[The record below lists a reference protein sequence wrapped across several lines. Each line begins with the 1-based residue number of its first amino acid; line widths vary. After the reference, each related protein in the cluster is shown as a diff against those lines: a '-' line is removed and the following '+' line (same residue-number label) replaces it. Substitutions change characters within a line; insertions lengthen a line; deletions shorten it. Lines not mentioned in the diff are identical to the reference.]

1 VRLGVELPPPFT
13 LVPRLIVQSAVG
25 VVMRSVTQLVVPQF
39 VALLEKDYGRWVNGT
54 RDAAVSVGS
63 LMAETEVLGAG
74 GEDARSAN

>member
-1 VRLGVELPPPFT
+1 MRLGVELPPPFT

-25 VVMRSVTQLVVPQF
+25 VVPQF